1 MFNYRP
7 SIRQKITFGY
17 YAIVI
22 IIIGLTLFTFLE
34 LRFIERKIIF
44 GESISEFFDTTLEIR
59 RFEKNY
65 FLYEQQSDYRENSG
79 YVSKARELL
88 ESNITGFTALASAA
102 QVEALRDRLA
112 SYQGLM
118 EQYAALTS
126 PGNRKKPVGH
136 EARKTMLESEIRVT
150 GKNIITIAEEIS
162 KTERTSV
169 QALLNTS
176 QRILIFSIILLS
188 IAVIAIGQVLSRMV
202 VRPLKLI
209 EKNMEVI
216 ADGRFEKIE
225 IDSRDREIAS
235 LTNAFNKMLRELEL
249 RQRHLVQSEKLASL
263 GTLLSGVAHEL
274 NNPLSNISS
283 SNQILMEELSEGTG
297 SRVKGQGKDNAIA
310 ANASGRTPA
319 PGPRTLDPAFVME
332 MLTQISD
339 QTDRAR
345 NIVRSLL
352 EFSRDKDFKKQDL
365 PVKALFE
372 ETIRFVKGQM
382 PANTTVSTD
391 IADDLTITADKQR
404 IQQAFLNLI
413 KNALDAVAGNGGAVV
428 VTALRH
434 SAIDK
439 AEDDTGIYNYL
450 KYRGKCTL
458 EEDTID
464 IQVRDT
470 GPGIPADAL
479 SKIFDPFFT
488 TKDVGKGSGLGLYI
502 VHEIIEEHDGCIAVD
517 SEPGKGTTFLIRL
530 PAKKISS

>member
-44 GESISEFFDTTLEIR
+44 GEAISEFFDTTLEIR
-59 RFEKNY
+59 RFEKNF
-65 FLYEQQSDYRENSG
+65 FLYEKESDYRENSV

-88 ESNITGFTALASAA
+88 ESHITGFTALASAQ
-102 QVEALRDRLA
+102 QVASLRERLA
-112 SYQGLM
+112 VYQGLM
-118 EQYAALTS
+118 EQYAALTA
-126 PGNRKKPVGH
+126 PDKRNKLAEHG
-136 EARKTMLESEIRVT
+136 ARKTMLEGEIRVT

-169 QALLNTS
+169 QALLNAS
-176 QRILIFSIILLS
+176 QRILIFSIVLLS

-202 VRPLKLI
+202 VKPLKLI

-235 LTNAFNKMLRELEL
+235 LTNAFNKMMRELEQ

-283 SNQILMEELSEGTG
+283 SNQILMEELKE
-297 SRVKGQGKDNAIA
+297 SRDKPS
-310 ANASGRTPA
+310 SGR
-319 PGPRTLDPAFVME
+319 LCVDPDFVTD
-332 MLTQISD
+332 MLTQIND

-352 EFSRDKDFKKQDL
+352 EFSRDKDFKKQNL
-365 PVKALFE
+365 PVKVLFE
-372 ETIRFVKGQM
+372 ETIRFVKGQV
-382 PANTTVSTD
+382 PAHTTVSMD
-391 IADDLTITADKQR
+391 IPDDLKLTVDKQR

-413 KNALDAVAGNGGAVV
+413 KNALDAVAENGGAVM
-428 VTALRH
+428 VTAQRH
-434 SAIDK
+434 NAVDK
-439 AEDDTGIYNYL
+439 AGDDMGIFNYL

-458 EEDTID
+458 EEDTVD

-470 GPGIPADAL
+470 GPGIPSDVL

-488 TKDVGKGSGLGLYI
+488 TKDAGKGSGLGLYI

-530 PAKKISS
+530 PMRQTTPRGAKD